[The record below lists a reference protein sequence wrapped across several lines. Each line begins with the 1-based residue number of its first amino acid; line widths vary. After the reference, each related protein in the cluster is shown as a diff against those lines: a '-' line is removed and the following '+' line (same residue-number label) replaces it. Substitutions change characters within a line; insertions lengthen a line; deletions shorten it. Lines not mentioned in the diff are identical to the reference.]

1 VVRVLG
7 SEELGYW
14 VGELPRGCR
23 LCMAGAK
30 SVVFVTGLCSV
41 GCFYCPIS
49 SERRG
54 RDVTYV
60 NDVRVYDLKD
70 LVDEV
75 AASMSE
81 GVGITGGE
89 PLEVLDRVVTY
100 VRVLKEVFGRGF
112 HVHVYTSGL
121 RLDGRSLEVLVDA
134 GVDEVRVH
142 VVNARSVEAVRLAL
156 QYPVDVVVENPALPG
171 ALERLKELVG
181 RLYELGVR
189 YVNLN
194 ELEVSE
200 SNYLSLAIRGYTV
213 SGSGRSVV
221 GSREVAV
228 ELIRW
233 VASSGMGI
241 SVHYCPAT
249 YKDLYQYP
257 ARLSRRARATRRVF
271 EVVGWGTVR
280 WVEGEG
286 LEELWLKDLAVRV
299 GSRYAT
305 HIKLGR
311 VIGRGV
317 EVEALPLTPRRVL
330 NEEPLGG
337 VLDGT

>member
-1 VVRVLG
+1 MARVLG

-14 VGELPRGCR
+14 VGELPLGCR

-30 SVVFVTGLCSV
+30 SVLFVTGLCGV

-49 SERRG
+49 GERRG
-54 RDVTYV
+54 RDVVYV
-60 NDVRVYDLKD
+60 NEVPVSDVKD
-70 LVDEV
+70 LVGEV

-81 GVGITGGE
+81 GVGVTGGE
-89 PLEVLDRVVTY
+89 PLEVLGRVLDY
-100 VRVLKEVFGRGF
+100 VRVLKEVFGPRF
-112 HVHVYTSGL
+112 HVHLYTSGL
-121 RLDGRSLEVLVDA
+121 RLDPRSMEALVNA

-142 VVNARSVEAVRLAL
+142 VVSSRSLEAVRVAL
-156 QYPVDVVVENPALPG
+156 QYPVDVVVENPAFPE
-171 ALERLKELVG
+171 ASEKLKELVLK
-181 RLYELGVR
+181 LYELGVR

-200 SNYLSLAIRGYTV
+200 SNYLSLAIRGYRV
-213 SGSGRSVV
+213 SGSGRSVA
-221 GSREVAV
+221 GSREVAL
-228 ELIRW
+228 ELLSW
-233 VASSGMGI
+233 VAGSGLGI

-271 EVVGWGTVR
+271 EVAEWGTVK
-280 WVEGEG
+280 WVEVEG
-286 LEELWLKDLAVRV
+286 LEELWLKDLAVKV

-311 VIGRGV
+311 VLSRGV

-330 NEEPLGG
+330 NEVPLGG
-337 VLDGT
+337 SL